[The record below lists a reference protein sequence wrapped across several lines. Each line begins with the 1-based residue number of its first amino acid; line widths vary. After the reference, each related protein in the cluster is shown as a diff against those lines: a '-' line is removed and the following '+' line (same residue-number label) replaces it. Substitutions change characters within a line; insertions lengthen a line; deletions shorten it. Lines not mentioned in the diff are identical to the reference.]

1 MCPVSPLPLNTY
13 PPVVDNGASFW
24 SVHDNVCT
32 SSPNAWAYFMTGG
45 AGLPAK
51 NNRMERL
58 WYNSSNV
65 QGPNNQCAQWNCTVD
80 QATIV
85 AVSGGVWPPEAQAI
99 VDGSGAQM

>member
-1 MCPVSPLPLNTY
+1 
-13 PPVVDNGASFW
+13 
-24 SVHDNVCT
+24 
-32 SSPNAWAYFMTGG
+32 MTGG